1 MGKYIPNS
9 ETFMLYSAQV
19 NSKIELGQFYTRKS
33 PFQYER
39 FIKWFKSI
47 PMYPNLKLI
56 EPFAGSNAIIKMIL
70 EDFHEINP
78 EQWGAYDIQPEAQE
92 LNLVSNLKLT
102 ELDTL
107 THFPE
112 GYDIAITNPPYLAK
126 NSATRKGSEISFG
139 IYQDLFELSLERM
152 LAKCNYVA
160 AIIPESF
167 ITRNLFQDR
176 LEAVISLNTEMFED
190 TEFPVCLAMFSR
202 DKSKNFEIW
211 RGDKFLGTYNDLF
224 EKVENLLVNIAPR
237 IFKFNDPN
245 GVLGLTAI
253 DSTIKPTI
261 RFRPGSE
268 ILETN
273 IKVSSRAE
281 TRISSSLFQKSFT
294 IEELIEEANSILGT
308 YRDISHDVFLTSFKG
323 LRSDGAYRR
332 RLDWDTTGR
341 ILGTAILRIDPKL
354 ESLVSPGTRLF

>member
-1 MGKYIPNS
+1 
-9 ETFMLYSAQV
+9 MLYSARV

-47 PMYPNLKLI
+47 PNFPNLKYV
-56 EPFAGSNAIIKMIL
+56 EPFAGSNAIVKMIL
-70 EDFHEINP
+70 EDFREVKLEH
-78 EQWGAYDIQPEAQE
+78 WSAYDIQPEAQE
-92 LNLVSNLKLT
+92 LNLVAGLKLI
-102 ELDTL
+102 EQDTL
-107 THFPE
+107 NNFPG

-126 NSATRKGSEISFG
+126 NSATRKGSDISFG
-139 IYQDLFELSLERM
+139 VYQDLFELSLERM
-152 LAKCNYVA
+152 LAKCNFVA

-167 ITRNLFQDR
+167 ITRGLFQDR

-190 TEFPVCLAMFSR
+190 TEFPVCLAMFSQE
-202 DKSKNFEIW
+202 KSLNFEIW

-224 EKVENLLVNIAPR
+224 EKVENLLVNVAPR
-237 IFKFNDPN
+237 IFKFNDPK
-245 GVLGLTAI
+245 GILGLTAI

-261 RFRPGSE
+261 RFRVGSE
-268 ILETN
+268 ILESN

-281 TRISSSLFQKSFT
+281 TRISSNLFQRSFS
-294 IEELIEEANSILGT
+294 IEELIDEANSVLDI

-323 LRSDGAYRR
+323 LRADGAYRR

-354 ESLVSPGTRLF
+354 ESLVTPGTRLF